1 MNNSRNLIL
10 AVVLSALL
18 LFGWDAAMGWLYP
31 QPVEV
36 QQAEKVDTPAE
47 NAALANNG
55 AVEAGPVARR
65 VDLATALRG
74 GNRVRIDAPRVQ
86 GSINLEGAR
95 IDDLVLKDYRESTE
109 EGADYVRLF
118 SP

>member
-55 AVEAGPVARR
+55 TNGGTVGTGPAAPT

-74 GNRVRIDAPRVQ
+74 VG
-86 GSINLEGAR
+86 GGG
-95 IDDLVLKDYRESTE
+95 E
-109 EGADYVRLF
+109 EGRGRKKKARQGAEGGVGAKKKKAGAVMKKGKQ
-118 SP
+118 